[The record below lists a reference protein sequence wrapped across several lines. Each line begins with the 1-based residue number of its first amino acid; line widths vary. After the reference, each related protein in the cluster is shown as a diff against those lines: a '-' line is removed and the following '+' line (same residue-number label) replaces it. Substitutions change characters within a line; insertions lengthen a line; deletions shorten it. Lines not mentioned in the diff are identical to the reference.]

1 MDNLD
6 HCFCMFQLTTT
17 TLALLESDS
26 PTGSTRN
33 AGPCTDD
40 FQQGRGGR
48 TVRRVDLIVTPPN
61 QFPFS
66 LLGWTGS
73 KVCML
78 WFNFIL
84 GLNFIFFCFW
94 VW

>member
-6 HCFCMFQLTTT
+6 HCFCMFQLTTM
-17 TLALLESDS
+17 TLASSESDS
-26 PTGSTRN
+26 PMSSTRN
-33 AGPCTDD
+33 GGSCTDD
-40 FQQGRGGR
+40 FQEGRGGR

-73 KVCML
+73 KVCTPASVNNKL
-78 WFNFIL
+78 L
-84 GLNFIFFCFW
+84 S
-94 VW
+94 

>member
-17 TLALLESDS
+17 ALASSDGDS

-33 AGPCTDD
+33 GGSCTDD
-40 FQQGRGGR
+40 FQEGRGGR
-48 TVRRVDLIVTPPN
+48 AVRRVDLIVTPPN
-61 QFPFS
+61 QLPFS

-73 KVCML
+73 KVCTPASVRNKL
-78 WFNFIL
+78 L
-84 GLNFIFFCFW
+84 CHP
-94 VW
+94 